1 MVELND
7 LTVNYLEKLAKEC
20 NISLKKSNTKLEKI
34 KQIQEAN
41 IPKEQLEHLV
51 NKFLTEKKVIRKIS
65 KANLEK
71 RVNLLEKQV
80 KLLTNTLNEIKNDR
94 YKGEIRAVIE
104 KVSNFDE
111 IKKIIITRIK
121 PGNTLS
127 VDELIEIKELQEYP
141 LTMIARAIIDLI
153 EDEILLGLEGDSIQ
167 KIGGKI
173 GLLIR
178 K

>member
-1 MVELND
+1 MADLMD

-20 NISLKKSNTKLEKI
+20 NIHLKKSSTKIEKI
-34 KQIQEAN
+34 NQIKAAN
-41 IPKEQLEHLV
+41 IPKEKLEQIL
-51 NKFLTEKKVIRKIS
+51 NKFMVEKKAIREIS
-65 KANLEK
+65 KADLEK
-71 RVNLLEKQV
+71 RVILLEQQV
-80 KLLTNTLNEIKNDR
+80 KSLTTTLSEIKNDR

-104 KVSNFDE
+104 KVSSFDE
-111 IKKIIITRIK
+111 VKKIIITRIK
-121 PGNTLS
+121 PGDTLS

-141 LTMIARAIIDLI
+141 LTMIARSIIDLI
-153 EDEILLGLEGDSIQ
+153 EEEILLGLEGDSIQ